1 MLEKIKSYNV
11 KILDG
16 KTEIIKIR
24 NQEINISGIDDPD
37 AENYTDKG
45 EVFYSQL
52 EEIEKNKNNDL
63 FTILL
68 AHRPSYI
75 KSCLEYN
82 FDLVLSGHA
91 HGGQWR
97 IPFLLNDLFA
107 PDEE

>member
-52 EEIEKNKNNDL
+52 EEIEKIKIMICL
-63 FTILL
+63 LSYWHIVLHIL
-68 AHRPSYI
+68 
-75 KSCLEYN
+75 K
-82 FDLVLSGHA
+82 VV
-91 HGGQWR
+91 
-97 IPFLLNDLFA
+97 
-107 PDEE
+107 